1 LTVIAYKMDARELT
15 ERQQVGGRE
24 GEKSRH
30 LSSPGRVW
38 RRVRIALWGAA
49 GLVVALA
56 VGFGAFAEHISLLT
70 QPTEMRTADGI
81 IVLTGG
87 QSRLGAAIDLLKAGK
102 GKRLLI
108 SGVNPHAGRR
118 ALREVTGGD
127 KQLFRCCVDIDHVAL
142 DTVGNAEQSAKW
154 VAAHDYGRVIL
165 VTNNY
170 HMPRSLLE
178 MHRLLPDASVEPY
191 PVVNSRLDDGS
202 WLIKPDALRVLATEY
217 VKYLAALA
225 RGMLPTDP
233 PAEQK
238 AIVSA
243 AIE

>member
-1 LTVIAYKMDARELT
+1 MDAREST
-15 ERQQVGGRE
+15 ERQQVGGAD
-24 GEKSRH
+24 GQKSVH
-30 LSSPGRVW
+30 VSSLRPVW
-38 RRVRIALWGAA
+38 RRARFALLGVA
-49 GLVVALA
+49 GFVVALT
-56 VGFGAFAEHISLLT
+56 VGFGVFAEHISLLT
-70 QPTEMRTADGI
+70 QPTDMRTADGI

-87 QSRLGAAIDLLKAGK
+87 QSRLSAAFDLLKAGK

-108 SGVNPHAGRR
+108 SGVNPHADRR

-127 KQLFRCCVDIDHVAL
+127 KRLFTCCVDIDHVAL
-142 DTVGNAEQSAKW
+142 DTIGNAEQSAKW

-178 MHRLLPDASVEPY
+178 MHRLLPQANVEPY

-202 WLIKPDALRVLATEY
+202 WLTKPDALRVLATEY

-225 RGMLPTDP
+225 RSVVPANP
-233 PAEQK
+233 PAEHP

>member
-1 LTVIAYKMDARELT
+1 MDARELT
-15 ERQQVGGRE
+15 ERQQAGGRN
-24 GEKSRH
+24 GEKSRYV
-30 LSSPGRVW
+30 SSPGRIW
-38 RRVRIALWGAA
+38 RRARIVLWGGA
-49 GLVVALA
+49 GLLLALIA
-56 VGFGAFAEHISLLT
+56 GFGIFAEHISLLS
-70 QPTEMRTADGI
+70 QPTDMRTADGI

-87 QSRLGAAIDLLKAGK
+87 QSRIGAALNLLEAGK

-108 SGVNPHAGRR
+108 SGVNPHAGRK

-127 KQLFRCCVDIDHVAL
+127 KRLFTCCVDIDHVAL
-142 DTVGNAEQSAKW
+142 DTIGNAEQSAKW
-154 VAAHDYGRVIL
+154 VAAHDYGRIIL

-178 MHRLLPDASVEPY
+178 MHRLLPDANVEPY

-202 WLIKPDALRVLATEY
+202 WLTKPDALRVLATEY
-217 VKYLAALA
+217 MKYLAALA
-225 RGMLPTDP
+225 RGVLPVNP
-233 PAEQK
+233 PAERP

>member
-1 LTVIAYKMDARELT
+1 MDARESV
-15 ERQQVGGRE
+15 ERHQVGGRD
-24 GEKSRH
+24 GEKSTRVSS
-30 LSSPGRVW
+30 LSRIW
-38 RRVRIALWGAA
+38 QRVRIALWGGA
-49 GLVVALA
+49 GLSLALA
-56 VGFGAFAEHISLLT
+56 VGFGAFAEHISFLT
-70 QPTEMRTADGI
+70 QPTEMPTADGI

-87 QSRLGAAIDLLKAGK
+87 QSRLSAALDLLKEGK

-108 SGVNPHAGRR
+108 SGVNPHAGRK
-118 ALREVTGGD
+118 ALRVVTGSD
-127 KQLFRCCVDIDHVAL
+127 KQLFTCCVDIDHLAL

-154 VAAHDYGRVIL
+154 VAEHDYGRVIL

-178 MHRLLPDASVEPY
+178 MHRLLPGASVEPY

-202 WLIKPDALRVLATEY
+202 WLTKPDALRVLATEY

-225 RGMLPTDP
+225 RSVLPANA

-238 AIVSA
+238 AIMSA

>member
-1 LTVIAYKMDARELT
+1 M
-15 ERQQVGGRE
+15 GGAD
-24 GEKSRH
+24 GEKSVH
-30 LSSPGRVW
+30 VSSLKPVW
-38 RRVRIALWGAA
+38 RRARFALLGVA
-49 GLVVALA
+49 GLVVALT
-56 VGFGAFAEHISLLT
+56 VGFGVFAEHISLLT
-70 QPTEMRTADGI
+70 QPTDMRTADGI

-87 QSRLGAAIDLLKAGK
+87 QSRLSAAFDLLKAGK

-108 SGVNPHAGRR
+108 SGVNPHADRR

-127 KQLFRCCVDIDHVAL
+127 KRLFTCCVDIDHVAL
-142 DTVGNAEQSAKW
+142 DTIGNAEQSAKW

-178 MHRLLPDASVEPY
+178 MHRLLPQANVEPY

-202 WLIKPDALRVLATEY
+202 WLTKPDALRVLATEY

-225 RGMLPTDP
+225 RSVVP
-233 PAEQK
+233 PNPSAEQP

>member
-1 LTVIAYKMDARELT
+1 MDAREST
-15 ERQQVGGRE
+15 ERQQVGGAD
-24 GEKSRH
+24 GQKSVH
-30 LSSPGRVW
+30 VSSLRSVW
-38 RRVRIALWGAA
+38 RRARFALLGVA
-49 GLVVALA
+49 GFVVALT
-56 VGFGAFAEHISLLT
+56 VGFGVFAEHISLLT
-70 QPTEMRTADGI
+70 QPTDMRTADGI

-87 QSRLGAAIDLLKAGK
+87 QSRLSAAFDLLKAGK

-108 SGVNPHAGRR
+108 SGVNPHADRR

-127 KQLFRCCVDIDHVAL
+127 KRLFTCCVDIDHVAL
-142 DTVGNAEQSAKW
+142 DTIGNAEQSAKW

-178 MHRLLPDASVEPY
+178 MHRLLPQANVEPY

-202 WLIKPDALRVLATEY
+202 WLTKPDALRVLATEY

-225 RGMLPTDP
+225 RSVVP
-233 PAEQK
+233 PNPSAEQP

>member
-1 LTVIAYKMDARELT
+1 MDASEST
-15 ERQQVGGRE
+15 DGVGDGRSDGRS
-24 GEKSRH
+24 GESVP
-30 LSSPGRVW
+30 SPIW
-38 RRVRIALWGAA
+38 RRVRITLWAGAA
-49 GLVVALA
+49 GLCAFA
-56 VGFGAFAEHISLLT
+56 IGFGLFAEHVSLLT
-70 QPTEMRTADGI
+70 QPGDMRSADGI

-87 QSRLGAAIDLLKAGK
+87 QSRIGAALQLLKSGK

-108 SGVNPHAGRR
+108 SGVNPHSGRK

-127 KQLFRCCVDIDHVAL
+127 QRLFSCCVDLDHEAI

-154 VAAHDYGRVIL
+154 VAAHDYGSVIL

-178 MHRLLPDASVEPY
+178 MHRLLPQASVEPY

-202 WLIKPDALRVLATEY
+202 WLTKPAAVRVLATEY

-225 RGMLPTDP
+225 RSVLPADP
-233 PAEQK
+233 PRNAER
-238 AIVSA
+238 AVVSA

>member
-1 LTVIAYKMDARELT
+1 MGACEST
-15 ERQQVGGRE
+15 ERRAGDRD
-24 GEKSRH
+24 GERPVPVFRH
-30 LSSPGRVW
+30 VW
-38 RRVRIALWGAA
+38 RRVRIVLLSGAA
-49 GLVVALA
+49 LVAALA
-56 VGFGAFAEHISLLT
+56 VGFGIFAEHISLLT
-70 QPTEMRTADGI
+70 QPTDMRTADGI

-87 QSRLGAAIDLLKAGK
+87 QSRLSAALDLLKAGK

-108 SGVNPHAGRR
+108 SGVNPHAGRK

-127 KQLFRCCVDIDHVAL
+127 KQLFLCCVDIDHKAL
-142 DTVGNAEQSAKW
+142 DTIGNAEQSAKW
-154 VAAHDYGRVIL
+154 VAAHDYGSVIL

-178 MHRLLPDASVEPY
+178 MHRLLGEADVEPY

-202 WLIKPDALRVLATEY
+202 WLTKPAALRVLATEY

-225 RGMLPTDP
+225 RGVLPADRS
-233 PAEQK
+233 AEQR
-238 AIVSA
+238 AVVSA

>member
-1 LTVIAYKMDARELT
+1 MDACEST
-15 ERQQVGGRE
+15 EGQASTRDGAQS
-24 GEKSRH
+24 EKP
-30 LSSPGRVW
+30 LSSPSRFW
-38 RRVRIALWGAA
+38 RHMRLALWGGA
-49 GLVVALA
+49 GIACALA
-56 VGFGAFAEHISLLT
+56 VGFGFFAEHVSLLT
-70 QPTEMRTADGI
+70 QPANMRAADGI

-87 QSRLGAAIDLLKAGK
+87 QSRLAAAVDLLKSGK

-108 SGVNPHAGRR
+108 SGVNPHSGRK

-127 KQLFRCCVDIDHVAL
+127 KRLFSCCVDIDHEAI

-154 VAAHDYGRVIL
+154 MAEHDYGSVIL

-178 MHRLLPDASVEPY
+178 MHRLLPRASVEPY

-202 WLIKPDALRVLATEY
+202 WLTKPDAVRVLATEY

-225 RGMLPTDP
+225 RSVLPADP
-233 PAEQK
+233 SHEADHTV
-238 AIVSA
+238 ISA
-243 AIE
+243 AME

>member
-1 LTVIAYKMDARELT
+1 MDGREST
-15 ERQQVGGRE
+15 ERHQVGGRD
-24 GEKSRH
+24 GEKSTH
-30 LSSPGRVW
+30 VSSPSRIWQRG
-38 RRVRIALWGAA
+38 RIALRGGA
-49 GLVVALA
+49 GLVLALA

-70 QPTEMRTADGI
+70 QPAQMRTADGI

-87 QSRLGAAIDLLKAGK
+87 QSRLSAALDLLKEGK

-108 SGVNPHAGRR
+108 SGVNPHAGRK
-118 ALREVTGGD
+118 ALREVTGSD
-127 KQLFRCCVDIDHVAL
+127 KQLFLCCVDIDHLAL

-178 MHRLLPDASVEPY
+178 MHRLLPQANVEPY

-202 WLIKPDALRVLATEY
+202 WLTKPDALRVLATEY

-225 RGMLPTDP
+225 RSVLPANV
-233 PAEQK
+233 PAEQP

>member
-1 LTVIAYKMDARELT
+1 MGACEST
-15 ERQQVGGRE
+15 ERQIGDRD
-24 GEKSRH
+24 GEKSVPVWR
-30 LSSPGRVW
+30 RVW
-38 RRVRIALWGAA
+38 RRARIALLGGVA
-49 GLVVALA
+49 LVVALA
-56 VGFGAFAEHISLLT
+56 VGFGVFAEHISLLT
-70 QPTEMRTADGI
+70 QPTDMRTADGI

-87 QSRLGAAIDLLKAGK
+87 QSRIGAALDLLKAGK

-108 SGVNPHAGRR
+108 SGVNPHAGRK

-127 KQLFRCCVDIDHVAL
+127 KRLFLCCVDIDHKAL
-142 DTVGNAEQSAKW
+142 DTIGNAEQSAKW
-154 VAAHDYGRVIL
+154 VAEHDYGSVIL

-178 MHRLLPDASVEPY
+178 MHRLLGEANVEPY

-202 WLIKPDALRVLATEY
+202 WLTKPAALRVLATEY

-225 RGMLPTDP
+225 RGVLPADQ
-233 PAEQK
+233 PAEQR
-238 AIVSA
+238 AVVSA

>member
-1 LTVIAYKMDARELT
+1 
-15 ERQQVGGRE
+15 VGGAD
-24 GEKSRH
+24 GQKSVH
-30 LSSPGRVW
+30 VSSLRPVW
-38 RRVRIALWGAA
+38 RRARFALLGVA
-49 GLVVALA
+49 GFVVALT
-56 VGFGAFAEHISLLT
+56 VGFGVFAEHISLLT
-70 QPTEMRTADGI
+70 QPTDMRTADGI

-87 QSRLGAAIDLLKAGK
+87 QSRLSAAFDLLKAGK

-108 SGVNPHAGRR
+108 SGVNPHADRR

-127 KQLFRCCVDIDHVAL
+127 KRLFTCCVDIDHVAL
-142 DTVGNAEQSAKW
+142 DTIGNAEQSAKW

-178 MHRLLPDASVEPY
+178 MHRLLPQANVEPY

-202 WLIKPDALRVLATEY
+202 WLTKPDALRVLATEY

-225 RGMLPTDP
+225 RSVVPANP
-233 PAEQK
+233 PAEHP

>member
-1 LTVIAYKMDARELT
+1 MDAREST
-15 ERQQVGGRE
+15 ERQQVGGADRQ
-24 GEKSRH
+24 KSVH
-30 LSSPGRVW
+30 VSSLRPVW
-38 RRVRIALWGAA
+38 RRARFALLGVA
-49 GLVVALA
+49 GFVVALT
-56 VGFGAFAEHISLLT
+56 VGFGVFAEHISLLT
-70 QPTEMRTADGI
+70 QPTDMRTADGI

-87 QSRLGAAIDLLKAGK
+87 QSRLSAAFDLLKAGK

-108 SGVNPHAGRR
+108 SGVNPHADRR

-127 KQLFRCCVDIDHVAL
+127 KRLFTCCVDIDHVAL
-142 DTVGNAEQSAKW
+142 DTIGNAEQSAKW

-178 MHRLLPDASVEPY
+178 IHRLLPQANIEPY

-202 WLIKPDALRVLATEY
+202 WLTKPDALRVLATEY

-225 RGMLPTDP
+225 RSVVP
-233 PAEQK
+233 PNPSAEQP

>member
-1 LTVIAYKMDARELT
+1 MDAREST
-15 ERQQVGGRE
+15 ERQQVGGAD
-24 GEKSRH
+24 GQKSVH
-30 LSSPGRVW
+30 VSSLRPVW
-38 RRVRIALWGAA
+38 RRVRFALLGVA
-49 GLVVALA
+49 GFVVALT
-56 VGFGAFAEHISLLT
+56 VGFGVFAEHISLLT
-70 QPTEMRTADGI
+70 QPTDMRTADGI

-87 QSRLGAAIDLLKAGK
+87 QSRLSAAFDLLKAGK

-108 SGVNPHAGRR
+108 SGVNPHADRR

-127 KQLFRCCVDIDHVAL
+127 KRLFTCCVDIDHVAL
-142 DTVGNAEQSAKW
+142 DTIGNAEQSAKW

-178 MHRLLPDASVEPY
+178 MHRLLPQANVEPY

-202 WLIKPDALRVLATEY
+202 WLTKPDALRVLATEY

-225 RGMLPTDP
+225 RSVVPANP
-233 PAEQK
+233 PVEHP

>member
-1 LTVIAYKMDARELT
+1 MDARELT
-15 ERQQVGGRE
+15 ERQQVGGAD
-24 GEKSRH
+24 GEKSVH
-30 LSSPGRVW
+30 VSSLKPVW
-38 RRVRIALWGAA
+38 RRVRFALLGVA
-49 GLVVALA
+49 GLVVALT
-56 VGFGAFAEHISLLT
+56 VGFGVFAEHISLLT
-70 QPTEMRTADGI
+70 QPTDMRTADGI

-87 QSRLGAAIDLLKAGK
+87 QSRLSAAFDLLKAGK

-108 SGVNPHAGRR
+108 SGVNPHADRR

-127 KQLFRCCVDIDHVAL
+127 KRLFTCCVDIDHVAL
-142 DTVGNAEQSAKW
+142 DTIGNAEQSAKW

-178 MHRLLPDASVEPY
+178 MHRLLPQANVEPY

-202 WLIKPDALRVLATEY
+202 WLTKPDALRVLATEY

-225 RGMLPTDP
+225 RSVVP
-233 PAEQK
+233 PNPSAEQP

>member
-1 LTVIAYKMDARELT
+1 MRLLFW
-15 ERQQVGGRE
+15 GGA
-24 GEKSRH
+24 G
-30 LSSPGRVW
+30 V
-38 RRVRIALWGAA
+38 VCAL
-49 GLVVALA
+49 V
-56 VGFGAFAEHISLLT
+56 VGFGLFAEHVSLLT
-70 QPTEMRTADGI
+70 QPANMRAADGI

-87 QSRLGAAIDLLKAGK
+87 QSRIGAAIDLLKSGK

-108 SGVNPHAGRR
+108 SGVNPHSGRR

-127 KQLFRCCVDIDHVAL
+127 KQLFTCCVDIDHEAV
-142 DTVGNAEQSAKW
+142 DTIGNAEQSAKW
-154 VAAHDYGRVIL
+154 VAEHDYGSVIL

-178 MHRLLPDASVEPY
+178 MHRLLPTASVEPY

-202 WLIKPDALRVLATEY
+202 WLTKPAAVRVLATEY

-225 RGMLPTDP
+225 RGLLPADP
-233 PAEQK
+233 ASGGQRSV
-238 AIVSA
+238 VSA

>member
-1 LTVIAYKMDARELT
+1 M
-15 ERQQVGGRE
+15 GGAD
-24 GEKSRH
+24 GEKSVH
-30 LSSPGRVW
+30 VSSLKPVW
-38 RRVRIALWGAA
+38 RRARFALLGVA
-49 GLVVALA
+49 GLVVALT
-56 VGFGAFAEHISLLT
+56 VGFGVFAEHISLLT
-70 QPTEMRTADGI
+70 QPTDMRTADGI

-87 QSRLGAAIDLLKAGK
+87 QSRLSAAFDLLKAGK

-108 SGVNPHAGRR
+108 SGVNPHADRR

-127 KQLFRCCVDIDHVAL
+127 KRLFTCCVDIDHVAL
-142 DTVGNAEQSAKW
+142 DTIGNAEQSAKW

-178 MHRLLPDASVEPY
+178 MHRLLPQANVEPY

-202 WLIKPDALRVLATEY
+202 WLTKPDALRVLATEY

-225 RGMLPTDP
+225 RSVV
-233 PAEQK
+233 PANPSAEHP

>member
-1 LTVIAYKMDARELT
+1 MDAREST
-15 ERQQVGGRE
+15 ERQQVGGAD
-24 GEKSRH
+24 GQKSVH
-30 LSSPGRVW
+30 VSSLRPVW
-38 RRVRIALWGAA
+38 RRARFALLGVA
-49 GLVVALA
+49 GFVVALT
-56 VGFGAFAEHISLLT
+56 VGFGVFAEHISLLT
-70 QPTEMRTADGI
+70 QPTDMRTADGI

-87 QSRLGAAIDLLKAGK
+87 QSRLSAEFDLLKAGK

-108 SGVNPHAGRR
+108 SGVNPHADRR

-127 KQLFRCCVDIDHVAL
+127 KRLFTCCVDIDHVAL
-142 DTVGNAEQSAKW
+142 DTIGNAEQSAKW

-202 WLIKPDALRVLATEY
+202 WLTKPDALRVLATEY

-225 RGMLPTDP
+225 RSVLPSNP
-233 PAEQK
+233 PVEQP

>member
-1 LTVIAYKMDARELT
+1 MDAREST
-15 ERQQVGGRE
+15 ERQQVGGAD
-24 GEKSRH
+24 GQKSVH
-30 LSSPGRVW
+30 VSSLRPVW
-38 RRVRIALWGAA
+38 RRAHFALLGVA
-49 GLVVALA
+49 GFVVALT
-56 VGFGAFAEHISLLT
+56 VGFGVFAEHISLLT
-70 QPTEMRTADGI
+70 QPTDMRTADGI

-87 QSRLGAAIDLLKAGK
+87 QSRLSAAFDLLKAGK

-108 SGVNPHAGRR
+108 SGVNPHADRR

-127 KQLFRCCVDIDHVAL
+127 KRLFTCCVDIDHVAL
-142 DTVGNAEQSAKW
+142 DTIGNAEQSAKW

-178 MHRLLPDASVEPY
+178 MHRLLPQANVEPY

-202 WLIKPDALRVLATEY
+202 WLTKPDALRVLATEY

-225 RGMLPTDP
+225 RSVVPANP
-233 PAEQK
+233 PAEHP

>member
-1 LTVIAYKMDARELT
+1 LGV
-15 ERQQVGGRE
+15 
-24 GEKSRH
+24 
-30 LSSPGRVW
+30 
-38 RRVRIALWGAA
+38 A
-49 GLVVALA
+49 GLVVALT
-56 VGFGAFAEHISLLT
+56 VGFGVFAEHISLLT
-70 QPTEMRTADGI
+70 QPTDMRTADGI

-87 QSRLGAAIDLLKAGK
+87 QSRLSAAFDLLKAGK

-108 SGVNPHAGRR
+108 SGVNPHADRR

-127 KQLFRCCVDIDHVAL
+127 KRLFTCCVDIDHVAL
-142 DTVGNAEQSAKW
+142 DTIGNAEQSAKW

-178 MHRLLPDASVEPY
+178 MHRLLPQANVEPY

-202 WLIKPDALRVLATEY
+202 WLTKPDALRVLATEY

-225 RGMLPTDP
+225 RSVVPANP
-233 PAEQK
+233 PAEHP

>member
-1 LTVIAYKMDARELT
+1 MDAWEST
-15 ERQQVGGRE
+15 EAQAE
-24 GEKSRH
+24 SRGDTRSGK
-30 LSSPGRVW
+30 LVSSRSRIW
-38 RRVRIALWGAA
+38 RRVRLALWGGAA
-49 GLVVALA
+49 AVCALA
-56 VGFGAFAEHISLLT
+56 VGFGVFAEHVSLLT
-70 QPTEMRTADGI
+70 QPTDMRAADGI

-87 QSRLGAAIDLLKAGK
+87 QSRIGAALHLLKSGK

-108 SGVNPHAGRR
+108 SGVNPHSGRR

-127 KQLFRCCVDIDHVAL
+127 KQLFSCCVDIDHEAV

-154 VAAHDYGRVIL
+154 VAEHDYGSVIL

-178 MHRLLPDASVEPY
+178 MHRLLPEASVEPY

-202 WLIKPDALRVLATEY
+202 WLTKPAAVRVLATEY

-225 RGMLPTDP
+225 RSLLPADRP
-233 PAEQK
+233 SEQS
-238 AIVSA
+238 AVVSA
-243 AIE
+243 AID

>member
-1 LTVIAYKMDARELT
+1 MDARELT
-15 ERQQVGGRE
+15 ERQQVGGAD
-24 GEKSRH
+24 GEKSVH
-30 LSSPGRVW
+30 VSSLKPVW
-38 RRVRIALWGAA
+38 RRARFALLGVA
-49 GLVVALA
+49 GLVVALT
-56 VGFGAFAEHISLLT
+56 VGFGVFAEHISLLT
-70 QPTEMRTADGI
+70 QPTDMRTADGI

-87 QSRLGAAIDLLKAGK
+87 QSRLSAAFDLLKAGK

-108 SGVNPHAGRR
+108 SGVNPHADRR

-127 KQLFRCCVDIDHVAL
+127 KRLFTCCVDIDHVAL
-142 DTVGNAEQSAKW
+142 DTIGNAEQSAKW

-178 MHRLLPDASVEPY
+178 MHRLLPQANVEPY

-202 WLIKPDALRVLATEY
+202 WLTKPDALRVLATEY

-225 RGMLPTDP
+225 RSVVP
-233 PAEQK
+233 PNPSAEQP

>member
-1 LTVIAYKMDARELT
+1 M
-15 ERQQVGGRE
+15 GGAD
-24 GEKSRH
+24 GQKSVH
-30 LSSPGRVW
+30 VSSLRPVW
-38 RRVRIALWGAA
+38 RRARFALLGVA
-49 GLVVALA
+49 GFVVALT
-56 VGFGAFAEHISLLT
+56 VGFGVFAEHISLLT
-70 QPTEMRTADGI
+70 QPTDMRTADGI

-87 QSRLGAAIDLLKAGK
+87 QSRLSAAFDLLKAGK

-108 SGVNPHAGRR
+108 SGVNPHADRR

-127 KQLFRCCVDIDHVAL
+127 KRLFTCCVDIDHVAL
-142 DTVGNAEQSAKW
+142 DTIGNAEQSAKW

-178 MHRLLPDASVEPY
+178 MHRLLPQANVEPY

-202 WLIKPDALRVLATEY
+202 WLTKPDALRVLATEY

-225 RGMLPTDP
+225 RSVVPANP
-233 PAEQK
+233 PAEHP